1 MMEALNNEKKKDTDM
16 KQRMLNAMCVFLI
29 SLAMLFATSPS
40 AAAPTGEISF
50 SYLHH
55 WESRPSLP
63 SNQTD
68 MSVIPRFV
76 VDGSHDITWVIEP
89 ALRARGDSSDTIE
102 FDFYKSQLR
111 TYTDNVDITAGY
123 DVVFW
128 GSSEGAQILDILNQ
142 RDLGADFDGDVKL
155 GQPLLS
161 LNRSIGDGLATLY
174 YLPYTPKRRFRD
186 NSERLTAGFDINE
199 NSAQW
204 HDHQDAYYPG
214 FAGRYALSADSMDVA
229 LIGFHG
235 VNRSPA
241 FVPQAGQFSPVYRV
255 ATQVGMDMQWV
266 SEDLL
271 AKLELLNV
279 SDAPTIDGDF
289 DTATQWVVSAEYSF
303 YSVFDSIADVRVIA
317 EYSDNSLGERLLS
330 LYQHDLL
337 MAVHTSFN
345 NADSTSLSVSW
356 LHDLDSDSNLIDISL
371 THRLNDN
378 IELEASLYEF
388 SSLASRDFFFGLEP
402 DSFGEITLTY
412 YF

>member
-1 MMEALNNEKKKDTDM
+1 MSMDVERQMPNTRK
-16 KQRMLNAMCVFLI
+16 VFLLI
-29 SLAMLFATSPS
+29 SAMLLTTHAGAT
-40 AAAPTGEISF
+40 APTGEISF
-50 SYLHH
+50 SYRHH
-55 WESRPSLP
+55 WESLPNLP

-68 MSVIPRFV
+68 MAVIPRFV
-76 VDGSHDITWVIEP
+76 IDGPYETTWIIEP
-89 ALRARGDSSDTIE
+89 ALRARSDAADTIE
-102 FDFYKSQLR
+102 FDPYKTQLR
-111 TYTDNVDITAGY
+111 TYTDNFDITAGY

-128 GSSEGAQILDILNQ
+128 GATEGAQILDILNQ

-161 LNRSIGDGLATLY
+161 LTSSLGDGLATFY

-204 HDHQDAYYPG
+204 LDHQDAYYPG
-214 FAGRYALSADSMDVA
+214 FAGRYALTASSMDIA

-241 FVPQAGQFSPVYRV
+241 FIPQAGQFSPVYSV
-255 ATQVGMDMQWV
+255 ATQVGVDVQWV

-271 AKLELLNV
+271 TKLEVLNV
-279 SDAPTIDGDF
+279 SDAPTIYGRF
-289 DTATQWVVSAEYSF
+289 DTATQWVISAEYSF
-303 YSVFDSIADVRVIA
+303 YSVFDTIADIRMIA
-317 EYSDNSLGERLLS
+317 EYSDNSLGDRLLS
-330 LYQHDLL
+330 LYQHDVL
-337 MAVHTSFN
+337 MAIHTSFN
-345 NADSTSLSVSW
+345 DVDSTSLSVSW
-356 LHDLDSDSNLIDISL
+356 LHDLDSYSNLIDISL

-378 IELEASLYEF
+378 IELEASLYEL
-388 SSLASRDFFFGLEP
+388 SSMASRDFFFGLEP